1 MNKQICYNLAEKLL
15 KENNFFIVYN
25 LQSKA
30 PYTIKETRTLIKPNK
45 ISLLKTKAV
54 KKFVP
59 EVKDEIYYLDYK
71 DMSLLDKYISKKTE
85 VLYKIGNSFNTKK
98 LIEFVSVNSRIYS
111 LVRSPVSRVYNYIK
125 QLKNK

>member
-1 MNKQICYNLAEKLL
+1 MNKQKSYNLAEKLL
-15 KENNFFIVYN
+15 KENNFFVVYN

-30 PYTIKETRTLIKPNK
+30 PYTIKETRALIKPNE

-59 EVKDEIYYLDYK
+59 EVKDEIYYLNHNDV
-71 DMSLLDKYISKKTE
+71 SLLHKYISKNTE
-85 VLYKIGNSFNTKK
+85 ILYKISNSTNTKK
-98 LIEFVSVNSRIYS
+98 LTEFVSVNSIIYS
-111 LVRSPVSRVYNYIK
+111 LIRSPVNRLYNYIK